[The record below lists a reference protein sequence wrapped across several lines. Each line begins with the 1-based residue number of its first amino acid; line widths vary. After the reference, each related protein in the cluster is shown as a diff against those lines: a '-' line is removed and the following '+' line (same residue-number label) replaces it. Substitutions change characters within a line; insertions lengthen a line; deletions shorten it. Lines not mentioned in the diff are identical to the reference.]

1 MKELTEIELTE
12 ILGGTAPYPDTDLP
26 DDEIPPQ

>member
-1 MKELTEIELTE
+1 MIKLTERELTE

-26 DDEIPPQ
+26 EDEIPPQ